1 MNNDTGRSR
10 VSVIMPVYN
19 CEDYLAES
27 IESVLGQSLQE
38 IELICVD
45 DGSTDGSLGI
55 LRSYEAED
63 DRVCVMTQANA
74 FAGAARNRAISIARG
89 DYITFLDAD
98 DLLVSD
104 AVQRMYEEAVGT
116 KADVVVS
123 RLSNF
128 SGEPPTSRDGLQGIW
143 IDVRYVPKSRSF
155 APSDNYP
162 FIFNF
167 TPGGPGG
174 KCYSLSF
181 VKENDLRFLTIPKS
195 EDFFF
200 VDRANVL
207 ANRIALIN
215 EPLYLRRLNPNSLEN
230 TKERFPTIFWD
241 GVLQLKDALIKD
253 GIYDRVEQSFVNQ
266 SVARFHYNIS
276 TVGSAEG
283 EWDIMK
289 VLYRYYHSDLGL
301 DFFPKKYYY
310 DTMKRDYLIDKL
322 NEHFGLGISKS

>member
-1 MNNDTGRSR
+1 M
-10 VSVIMPVYN
+10 SVVMPVYN

-27 IESVLGQSLQE
+27 IESVLGNRWRE

-143 IDVRYVPKSRSF
+143 IDFAMFRNPDRSPPPIIIPLF
-155 APSDNYP
+155 SISLRAA
-162 FIFNF
+162 
-167 TPGGPGG
+167 PGG

-181 VKENDLRFLTIPKS
+181 VKENDLRS
-195 EDFFF
+195 
-200 VDRANVL
+200 
-207 ANRIALIN
+207 
-215 EPLYLRRLNPNSLEN
+215 
-230 TKERFPTIFWD
+230 
-241 GVLQLKDALIKD
+241 
-253 GIYDRVEQSFVNQ
+253 
-266 SVARFHYNIS
+266 
-276 TVGSAEG
+276 
-283 EWDIMK
+283 
-289 VLYRYYHSDLGL
+289 
-301 DFFPKKYYY
+301 
-310 DTMKRDYLIDKL
+310 
-322 NEHFGLGISKS
+322 